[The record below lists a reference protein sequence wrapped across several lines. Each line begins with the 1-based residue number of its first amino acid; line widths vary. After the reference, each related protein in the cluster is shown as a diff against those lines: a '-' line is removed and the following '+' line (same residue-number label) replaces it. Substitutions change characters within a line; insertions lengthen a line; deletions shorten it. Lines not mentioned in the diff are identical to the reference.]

1 MARTVDPYRFTTP
14 GTRRVAQAWIKR
26 EPARAVPW
34 TRLAK
39 PLSDCVVAIV
49 SSGAIAMRSDRPFD
63 QEGERRDPWWG
74 DPSHRVLP
82 RTATASDVAIY
93 HLHVNVKHAER
104 DLNCMLPLERLLE
117 LEREGVVGKSAP
129 SHYSFQG
136 YLLDAREFLDTS
148 VPAMIRSM
156 KAEGVDLALLVPV

>member
-14 GTRRVAQAWIKR
+14 GTRRVAQAWIAR
-26 EPARAVPW
+26 EPEHCVPW
-34 TRLAK
+34 TPLAK
-39 PLSDCVVAIV
+39 PLSECVVALV
-49 SSGAIAMRSDRPFD
+49 SSGAIALRSDRPFD
-63 QEGERRDPWWG
+63 QDGERRDPWWG

-82 RTATASDVAIY
+82 RTATSDDVAIY
-93 HLHVNVKHAER
+93 HLHVNVSHAER

-117 LEREGVVGKSAP
+117 LETEGVVGRSAP

-136 YLLDAREFLDTS
+136 YLLDAREFLETS

-156 KAEGVDLALLVPV
+156 RAEGVDLALLVPV